1 MSHQAGYS
9 RVNSAL
15 IEEPVMDIFSWLA
28 PGLADG
34 HRPRDSMISV
44 ASPLLCHLVTS
55 QSAMGRRRT
64 AHR

>member
-1 MSHQAGYS
+1 
-9 RVNSAL
+9 
-15 IEEPVMDIFSWLA
+15 MDIFSWLA